1 MRLLRTAVFGL
12 VVLLGL
18 LACSGGESD
27 SSDGGGAPQSGADT
41 GDMAVEEAADDAAGS
56 REVVTTGSLSLVAA
70 DPLAAIDDVVGL
82 VEGVGGYVEERAE
95 HAGTDDA
102 EASGWLTVRV
112 PAAELTAVLD
122 GLEAFGETRDVQI
135 GSEDVTRQGRDLD
148 ARIAALE
155 TSTERLLGLMAEA
168 DSSQTLLAAEDALSE
183 RQAELEALQAERAH
197 LSEQVAM
204 SSLHVSI
211 GADSPVQLAT
221 GGFVGGLQ
229 DGWAALVGF
238 AGGLLVVLGAV
249 LPWLVALGVPLA
261 VVAVLLRRRRR
272 REPAAA

>member
-1 MRLLRTAVFGL
+1 MRLLRT
-12 VVLLGL
+12 VVLGLMVVLGL
-18 LACSGGESD
+18 LACSGGGGDD
-27 SSDGGGAPQSGADT
+27 SGGAESAAGG
-41 GDMAVEEAADDAAGS
+41 GDMAVEEAADSEAGP
-56 REVVTTGSLSLVAA
+56 REVVTTGSLSLVAE
-70 DPLAAIDDVVGL
+70 DPLTAMDEVVGL

-249 LPWLVALGVPLA
+249 LPWLLALGVPLA

>member
-1 MRLLRTAVFGL
+1 MLGL

-18 LACSGGESD
+18 VACSGGDASD
-27 SSDGGGAPQSGADT
+27 SGGGGAES
-41 GDMAVEEAADDAAGS
+41 AAGDAGPAAAEDTAAEAGP
-56 REVVTTGSLSLVAA
+56 REVVTSGSLTLVAA
-70 DPLAAIDDVVGL
+70 DPLAAIDGVVGL
-82 VEGVGGYVEERAE
+82 VEERGGHVEERAE
-95 HAGTDDA
+95 AAATGEA

-122 GLEAFGETRDVQI
+122 GLEAFGETRDVSI
-135 GSEDVTRQGRDLD
+135 SSEDVTRQGRDLD

-168 DSSQTLLAAEDALSE
+168 DSSETLLAAEDALSE
-183 RQAELEALQAERAH
+183 RQAELEALQSERAY

-204 SSLHVSI
+204 SSLHVTV
-211 GADSPVQLAT
+211 GADDAPVQLTA

-229 DGWAALVGF
+229 DGWGALVGF

-249 LPWLVALGVPLA
+249 LPWLLALGVPIA
-261 VVAVLLRRRRR
+261 VVVVLLRRRRR

>member
-1 MRLLRTAVFGL
+1 MFGL

-18 LACSGGESD
+18 VACSGGGSEG
-27 SSDGGGAPQSGADT
+27 SDGGADSEAGG
-41 GDMAVEEAADDAAGS
+41 GDMAVDEVTDEQAGP
-56 REVVTTGSLSLVAA
+56 REVVTSGSLTLVAA
-70 DPLAAIDDVVGL
+70 DPLTAMDEVVGL
-82 VEGVGGYVEERAE
+82 VEDRGGYVEERAE
-95 HAGTDDA
+95 HAATDEA

-112 PAAELTAVLD
+112 PAAELTTVLD
-122 GLEAFGETRDVQI
+122 GLEAFGQTVDVSI

-168 DSSQTLLAAEDALSE
+168 DSSQALLAAEDALSE
-183 RQAELEALQAERAH
+183 RQAELEALQAERG
-197 LSEQVAM
+197 LLREQVAM

-211 GADSPVQLAT
+211 DADAPVQLAT

-229 DGWAALVGF
+229 DGWGSLVGF

-249 LPWLVALGVPLA
+249 LPWLLALGLPLA
-261 VVAVLLRRRRR
+261 VVGVLLRRRRR
-272 REPAAA
+272 RAPATA